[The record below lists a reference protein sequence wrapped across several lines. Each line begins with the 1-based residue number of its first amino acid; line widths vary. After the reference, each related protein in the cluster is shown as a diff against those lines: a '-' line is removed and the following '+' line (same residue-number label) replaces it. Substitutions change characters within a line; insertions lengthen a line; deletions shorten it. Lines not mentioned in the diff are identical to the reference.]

1 MELGTIVEADSLL
14 CSRYKPTNY
23 NQNFNIIL
31 MGIGWS
37 VEAGSVKKFMSKSN
51 FRPLHS
57 LTHLTDWYGFNI
69 NRYKRESICQFLV
82 YRALVLQWSN
92 STYAVQYV
100 KFQPCRIIGLNRSSM
115 SINIIK
121 IPFASFNWDTLSAFY
136 TV

>member
-14 CSRYKPTNY
+14 CSRYKLSNY

-31 MGIGWS
+31 MEIG
-37 VEAGSVKKFMSKSN
+37 VEAGSVEKVLSKSN
-51 FRPLHS
+51 FRPLHT

-69 NRYKRESICQFLV
+69 NRYKGESICQFQV
-82 YRALVLQWSN
+82 HRALVLQLSN

-100 KFQPCRIIGLNRSSM
+100 KFQPCSIIGLIRSSM
-115 SINIIK
+115 SINVIK
-121 IPFASFNWDTLSAFY
+121 IPFASFNWDTLSAY